1 MRSSASAAERLRS
14 FVPRRA
20 WHLVALTKIRP
31 TCVGQS
37 GTPCLASPAGVI
49 STRDG
54 EWWLTIVIALV
65 EQNRDA
71 LARLCRQFR
80 VERLEL
86 FGSAAKGD
94 FQADSSDVDF
104 LVTFADARPGTY
116 ADRYLGLLLALEHL
130 FQREI
135 DLVTERSIRNPYFR
149 KAVEAT
155 RQLVYD
161 GRGEEAAA

>member
-1 MRSSASAAERLRS
+1 MVGHACLGGPGEVASWVNPELGCTS
-14 FVPRRA
+14 
-20 WHLVALTKIRP
+20 
-31 TCVGQS
+31 
-37 GTPCLASPAGVI
+37 
-49 STRDG
+49 
-54 EWWLTIVIALV
+54 VIALI

-86 FGSAAKGD
+86 FGSAAKGT
-94 FQADSSDVDF
+94 FQPGSSDVDF
-104 LVTFADARPGTY
+104 LVTFADAQPGTY
-116 ADRYLGLLLALEHL
+116 ADRYLGLLLALEQL

-161 GRGEEAAA
+161 GRGEETAA

>member
-1 MRSSASAAERLRS
+1 M
-14 FVPRRA
+14 
-20 WHLVALTKIRP
+20 
-31 TCVGQS
+31 
-37 GTPCLASPAGVI
+37 
-49 STRDG
+49 
-54 EWWLTIVIALV
+54 IALI

-86 FGSAAKGD
+86 FGSAAKGN
-94 FQADSSDVDF
+94 FQPDSSDVDF

-116 ADRYLGLLLALEHL
+116 ADRYLGLLLALEQL

-155 RQLVYD
+155 RQLVID
-161 GRGEEAAA
+161 DLVVWDIVEQKVPVLKAEAEKLLGESAPE

>member
-1 MRSSASAAERLRS
+1 M
-14 FVPRRA
+14 
-20 WHLVALTKIRP
+20 
-31 TCVGQS
+31 
-37 GTPCLASPAGVI
+37 
-49 STRDG
+49 
-54 EWWLTIVIALV
+54 IALI

-86 FGSAAKGD
+86 FGSVAKGN
-94 FQADSSDVDF
+94 FQSDSSDVDF
-104 LVTFADARPGTY
+104 LVTFADARPGTH
-116 ADRYLGLLLALEHL
+116 ADRYLGLLLALEQP

-155 RQLVYD
+155 GQLVYD
-161 GRGEEAAA
+161 RRGEEVAA

>member
-1 MRSSASAAERLRS
+1 
-14 FVPRRA
+14 
-20 WHLVALTKIRP
+20 
-31 TCVGQS
+31 
-37 GTPCLASPAGVI
+37 
-49 STRDG
+49 
-54 EWWLTIVIALV
+54 VIALI

-71 LARLCRQFR
+71 LVRLCRQFR

-86 FGSAAKGD
+86 FGSTVKGT
-94 FQADSSDVDF
+94 FQLATSDVDF
-104 LVTFADARPGTY
+104 LVTFADAQPGTY
-116 ADRYLGLLLALEHL
+116 ADRYLGLLLALEQL

-161 GRGEEAAA
+161 GRGEEVAA

>member
-1 MRSSASAAERLRS
+1 MS
-14 FVPRRA
+14 
-20 WHLVALTKIRP
+20 
-31 TCVGQS
+31 
-37 GTPCLASPAGVI
+37 
-49 STRDG
+49 
-54 EWWLTIVIALV
+54 VIALI

-86 FGSAAKGD
+86 FGSAAKGT
-94 FQADSSDVDF
+94 FQPDASDVDF

-116 ADRYLGLLLALEHL
+116 ADRYLGLLLALEQL

-155 RQLVYD
+155 RRHVYD
-161 GRGEEAAA
+161 GRGEEVAA

>member
-1 MRSSASAAERLRS
+1 M
-14 FVPRRA
+14 
-20 WHLVALTKIRP
+20 
-31 TCVGQS
+31 
-37 GTPCLASPAGVI
+37 
-49 STRDG
+49 
-54 EWWLTIVIALV
+54 IALI

-86 FGSAAKGD
+86 FGSAAKGN
-94 FQADSSDVDF
+94 FQPDSSDVDF
-104 LVTFADARPGTY
+104 LVTFADAQPGTY
-116 ADRYLGLLLALEHL
+116 ADRYLGLLLALEQL

-161 GRGEEAAA
+161 GRGEEVAA

>member
-1 MRSSASAAERLRS
+1 M
-14 FVPRRA
+14 
-20 WHLVALTKIRP
+20 
-31 TCVGQS
+31 
-37 GTPCLASPAGVI
+37 
-49 STRDG
+49 
-54 EWWLTIVIALV
+54 IALI

-86 FGSAAKGD
+86 FGSAAKGT
-94 FQADSSDVDF
+94 FQPDSSDVDF

-116 ADRYLGLLLALEHL
+116 ADRYLGLLLALEQL

-161 GRGEEAAA
+161 GRGEEVAVFYGFTADAFPFSPRRREPAMGALRRCCGRA